1 MTNHDGACIIAD
13 QAAEKETH
21 PAAAMS
27 DMLVIQFG
35 DRTLK
40 GFADSEAWSGQAG
53 LAEGPATSIM
63 LQTPE
68 GVEEI
73 ALDGVK
79 ALFFVR
85 SFAGEGH
92 DAIRFHDH
100 MSALECLWVRVTFH
114 DSEVIEGL
122 ICNTAEFV
130 LQTGFFMSPTDP
142 EDNNWLIY
150 IFKTQLKSFEVLG
163 VRPSPNDL
171 PMMKY
176 AQTRRQPA
184 TLAR

>member
-1 MTNHDGACIIAD
+1 MTNHPGACI
-13 QAAEKETH
+13 AETPAEQEAR
-21 PAAAMS
+21 PAAAMA

-35 DRTLK
+35 NRTMK
-40 GFADSEAWSGQAG
+40 GFADSEAWSEQAC
-53 LAEGPATSIM
+53 LAEGQTASIS

-68 GVEEI
+68 GVEEV

-122 ICNTAEFV
+122 ICNTADFI

-150 IFKTQLKSFEVLG
+150 IFKSQLRGFEVLG

-171 PMMKY
+171 SMMKY
-176 AQTRRQPA
+176 AQSRRQPA
-184 TLAR
+184 TPAR